1 MDRGEKPPARPASGR
16 LASCSMPHLRHRFFM
31 KFRGR
36 NAHPNRVEKPHPR
49 GLVGRP
55 PWSRSR
61 HNDISIL
68 RSASRPTGASAADQG
83 VRPTNPGGPV
93 FHGISVAVG
102 MPVARHP
109 PHRSVR
115 ALLTHTVLTS
125 DVLTQSVP
133 PDTDAG
139 SRLPV

>member
-1 MDRGEKPPARPASGR
+1 MAVLSVPGGQADRGEKPPKTLSSWCRWWGRRFRLPTLDRAHGWQAEAPA
-16 LASCSMPHLRHRFFM
+16 PPFF
-31 KFRGR
+31 
-36 NAHPNRVEKPHPR
+36 
-49 GLVGRP
+49 
-55 PWSRSR
+55 
-61 HNDISIL
+61 HN
-68 RSASRPTGASAADQG
+68 
-83 VRPTNPGGPV
+83 V
-93 FHGISVAVG
+93 SVAVG

>member
-1 MDRGEKPPARPASGR
+1 IRHHPSPWRSGEHAKGNPRQGHVAIAAPVREISDAQLFAQSAHAPGQTDQRSQLLHCQTDLTAPAIA
-16 LASCSMPHLRHRFFM
+16 MM
-31 KFRGR
+31 
-36 NAHPNRVEKPHPR
+36 
-49 GLVGRP
+49 
-55 PWSRSR
+55 
-61 HNDISIL
+61 
-68 RSASRPTGASAADQG
+68 
-83 VRPTNPGGPV
+83 PV
-93 FHGISVAVG
+93 FHGVSVAVG

-115 ALLTHTVLTS
+115 ALQTHTVLTS

>member
-1 MDRGEKPPARPASGR
+1 MDRG
-16 LASCSMPHLRHRFFM
+16 
-31 KFRGR
+31 
-36 NAHPNRVEKPHPR
+36 EKPHPR
-49 GLVGRP
+49 GLVGRT

-102 MPVARHP
+102 MPVARPP

-139 SRLPV
+139 SRLPVSGVRVSPEIGPSSSGFVDSAVEVATTTC